1 MTKYIKNS
9 FATFDKNELSILINF
24 HQMNSPEFTPHHLF
38 CFVYIG
44 FAHLS
49 NETMTE
55 EIIEEI
61 ERKIASWMNVNPSNI
76 VEFNRVLH
84 ETYDWYN
91 GLKKNEKLANVLKV
105 AKSINEIKG
114 FTIENKK
121 TFLSDIRDI
130 AVADGRFSKDEKNMH
145 DMIAKEMGINIMTTD
160 KEIQKKIGF

>member
-1 MTKYIKNS
+1 
-9 FATFDKNELSILINF
+9 
-24 HQMNSPEFTPHHLF
+24 MNKTTATPHHLF

-49 NETMTE
+49 NDTMTE
-55 EIIEEI
+55 QIIEEI
-61 ERKIASWMNVNPSNI
+61 ERKIASWMNVSPSNI
-76 VEFNRVLH
+76 VEFNRVVH

-91 GLKKNEKLANVLKV
+91 SLGRDEKLGTVLTV

-114 FTIENKK
+114 FNIENKK

-130 AVADGRFSKDEKNMH
+130 AVADGFFSEDEKNMH
-145 DMIAKEMGINIMTTD
+145 DMIAKELGINIMTTD

>member
-1 MTKYIKNS
+1 
-9 FATFDKNELSILINF
+9 
-24 HQMNSPEFTPHHLF
+24 MNISQYTPHHLF

-49 NETMTE
+49 NNTMSD
-55 EIIEEI
+55 EIVAEI

-91 GLKKNEKLANVLKV
+91 GLKNEAKLAHVLKV

-114 FTIENKK
+114 FSIENKK

-130 AVADGRFSKDEKNMH
+130 AVADGSFSKDEKNMH
-145 DMIAKEMGINIMTTD
+145 DMIAKELGINIMTTD
-160 KEIQKKIGF
+160 KDIQKKIGF

>member
-1 MTKYIKNS
+1 
-9 FATFDKNELSILINF
+9 
-24 HQMNSPEFTPHHLF
+24 MNSTKFTPHHLF

-49 NETMTE
+49 NKTMTK
-55 EIIEEI
+55 EIIDEI
-61 ERKIASWMNVNPSNI
+61 ERKIASWMNVSPANI
-76 VEFNRVLH
+76 VEFNRVLQ

-91 GLKKNEKLANVLKV
+91 GLKKDEKLANVLKA

-130 AVADGRFSKDEKNMH
+130 AVADGRFSEDEKNMH
-145 DMIAKEMGINIMTTD
+145 DMIAKELGINIMTTD
-160 KEIQKKIGF
+160 KDIQKKIGF

>member
-1 MTKYIKNS
+1 
-9 FATFDKNELSILINF
+9 
-24 HQMNSPEFTPHHLF
+24 MNNNQYTPHHLF

-49 NETMTE
+49 NNRMTD
-55 EIIEEI
+55 EIVAEI

-84 ETYDWYN
+84 ETYEWYN
-91 GLKKNEKLANVLKV
+91 GLKNNDKLANVLKV

-114 FTIENKK
+114 FTKENKK

-130 AVADGRFSKDEKNMH
+130 AVADGSFSKDEKNMH
-145 DMIAKEMGINIMTTD
+145 DMIAKELGINIMTTD
-160 KEIQKKIGF
+160 KDIQKKIGF

>member
-1 MTKYIKNS
+1 
-9 FATFDKNELSILINF
+9 
-24 HQMNSPEFTPHHLF
+24 MNQNKLTPHHFF

-49 NETMTE
+49 NNTMTE
-55 EIIEEI
+55 EIVEEI
-61 ERKIASWMNVNPSNI
+61 ERKIASWMNVNPGNI
-76 VEFNRVLH
+76 VEFNHVIH

-91 GLKKNEKLANVLKV
+91 GLKNEEKLANVLKI

-114 FTIENKK
+114 FSVENKK

-145 DMIAKEMGINIMTTD
+145 DMIAKELGINIMTTD
-160 KEIQKKIGF
+160 KDIQKKIGF

>member
-1 MTKYIKNS
+1 LTKYIKNS

>member
-1 MTKYIKNS
+1 M
-9 FATFDKNELSILINF
+9 DKT
-24 HQMNSPEFTPHHLF
+24 QATPHHLF

-49 NETMTE
+49 NTMTE
-55 EIIEEI
+55 EIVEEI

-91 GLKKNEKLANVLKV
+91 NLKSEEKLANVLKV
-105 AKSINEIKG
+105 AKSINLIEG

-130 AVADGRFSKDEKNMH
+130 AVADGRFSQDEKNMH
-145 DMIAKEMGINIMTTD
+145 DMIAKELGINIMTTD
-160 KEIQKKIGF
+160 KDIQKKIGF

>member
-1 MTKYIKNS
+1 
-9 FATFDKNELSILINF
+9 
-24 HQMNSPEFTPHHLF
+24 MNPSQHTPHHLF

-49 NETMTE
+49 NDTMTE
-55 EIIEEI
+55 EIVDEI
-61 ERKIASWMNVNPSNI
+61 ERKIASWMNVNPNNI

-91 GLKKNEKLANVLKV
+91 NLKREEKLANVLKV

-114 FTIENKK
+114 FNTENKK

-130 AVADGRFSKDEKNMH
+130 AVADGRFSEDEKNMH
-145 DMIAKEMGINIMTTD
+145 DMIAKELGINIMTTD
-160 KEIQKKIGF
+160 KNIQKKIGF

>member
-1 MTKYIKNS
+1 M
-9 FATFDKNELSILINF
+9 DKT
-24 HQMNSPEFTPHHLF
+24 QATPHHLF

-49 NETMTE
+49 NDTMTE
-55 EIIEEI
+55 EIVEEI

-91 GLKKNEKLANVLKV
+91 NLKSEEKLANVLKV
-105 AKSINEIKG
+105 AKSINLIEG

-130 AVADGRFSKDEKNMH
+130 AVADGRFSQDEKNMH
-145 DMIAKEMGINIMTTD
+145 DMIAKELGINIMTTD
-160 KEIQKKIGF
+160 KDIQKKIGF